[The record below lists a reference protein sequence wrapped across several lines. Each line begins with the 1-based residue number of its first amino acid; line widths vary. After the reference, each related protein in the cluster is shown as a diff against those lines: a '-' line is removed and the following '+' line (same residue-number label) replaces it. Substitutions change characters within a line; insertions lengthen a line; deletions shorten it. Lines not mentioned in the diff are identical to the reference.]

1 MYASGIIINKMKTF
15 AAAILSSLALADIEI
30 DNGNWMNKEWSINN
44 YDETV
49 DANGTISAT
58 MI

>member
-1 MYASGIIINKMKTF
+1 MKTF
-15 AAAILSSLALADIEI
+15 AAAILSSLALADIVI
-30 DNGNWMNKEWSINN
+30 DNGDWKNKEWSINN